1 MPIGTSK
8 TPGLRTS
15 PLTPTN
21 LTPGEPFLPAV
32 FIQSTPFARITG
44 TKKKVSTLLMTVG
57 LAHSPP
63 PTCPGNGGLLRGS
76 ARLPSIASSSAL
88 SSPQM

>member
-1 MPIGTSK
+1 M
-8 TPGLRTS
+8 TS

-21 LTPGEPFLPAV
+21 FTPIEPFLPDV
-32 FIQSTPFARITG
+32 FIQSTPLERITG

-57 LAHSPP
+57 FGPQPAADLA
-63 PTCPGNGGLLRGS
+63 GNGGLLRGS